1 MSDGARR
8 VVTELAA
15 LVCALAALALAMRAL
30 EAARRKSEPR
40 RALVQ
45 EIRREATTRDLI
57 VINDEA
63 PELLA
68 LAAPVPALWG
78 NPPLDDLRGLRRLY
92 VLAPTRAALGPF
104 QARLGE
110 GRRVG
115 GDARA
120 MVWDIE
126 EAHLGATVFNA
137 AQHLGTQVQA
147 RREGGVDDGPCP
159 ADGNLL
165 TCHGPPW
172 NHIQVGPHHFDGAEV
187 ACIFAHPQADGR
199 LIFDVAG
206 IPPARSVVGIVG
218 VDDGGYFPE
227 GADVTVHFE
236 YRADGHAA
244 VVRDIVGRNKRGLTP
259 YRVEVP
265 RAAAT
270 AQLTVTTPN
279 AGARQFCF
287 TFVATD

>member
-1 MSDGARR
+1 MSERTRR
-8 VVTELAA
+8 VAVELAA
-15 LVCALAALALAMRAL
+15 FVCALVALALAMRTL

-45 EIRREATTRDLI
+45 EIRREATPRDLI

-68 LAAPVPALWG
+68 LASPVPALWG
-78 NPPLDDLRGLRRLY
+78 NPPLDDLRGIRRLY
-92 VLAPTRAALGPF
+92 VLASSHAALGPF

-115 GDARA
+115 DARTMA
-120 MVWDIE
+120 WDIE

-159 ADGNLL
+159 VDGNLL
-165 TCHGPPW
+165 TCHGAPW
-172 NHIQVGPHHFDGAEV
+172 NHIQVGPHHFEGAEV

-199 LIFDVAG
+199 LIFEVTG

-227 GADVTVHFE
+227 GADVTMHVE

-244 VVRDIVGRNKRGLTP
+244 VVRDIVGRNKRGLTA